1 MLPILRIVPVG
12 GVLLAILILLLALTP
27 PGGAHPP
34 LSAKVIAARGPLI
47 DRDDH
52 PEWRQFLI
60 HAALRRAD
68 ELDRLRELP
77 DRPVIVPVAPEVETP
92 DEPASSAPAA
102 PAEASV
108 PSSPEPVQPAAT
120 PADDVE
126 DMPTVVADLTAEDPQ
141 ADPISDGAPA
151 AIEEFP
157 DATVAVE
164 TGEASPAEIRLVLP
178 PPRPPT
184 IRVPQRLKPAHETQ
198 RRRIRRPRFA
208 RGQPPPPAPTFLDM
222 LFGKTPSPPPPLTAA
237 ASSSKPPARSAA
249 AANETPAL
257 ARRPH

>member
-27 PGGAHPP
+27 PGGAHPL

-77 DRPVIVPVAPEVETP
+77 DNPVIVPVAPEIETP
-92 DEPASSAPAA
+92 GEPASSTAAA
-102 PAEASV
+102 PAEAAV
-108 PSSPEPVQPAAT
+108 PPSAEPVQSAAT
-120 PADDVE
+120 SADDAE
-126 DMPTVVADLTAEDPQ
+126 DMPTVVAGLTAEDPG
-141 ADPISDGAPA
+141 ADPVPDSAPA

-157 DATVAVE
+157 DASAAVE
-164 TGEASPAEIRLVLP
+164 TGGASSIETRVVLP

-184 IRVPQRLKPAHETQ
+184 IRAPQRLKPAHETQ
-198 RRRIRRPRFA
+198 RRIRRPRHA
-208 RGQPPPPAPTFLDM
+208 RVQPPPPAPTFVDM
-222 LFGKTPSPPPPLTAA
+222 LFGTTPSPPPPLTTT
-237 ASSSKPPARSAA
+237 ASSGKPPARSAA